1 MSKFGKKE
9 KEQPAIS
16 TASLPDIVFMLLFFF
31 MVTTVMR
38 ETDVLVE
45 QSLPQAT
52 QLTKLEDASL
62 VSYIYVGKPK
72 DFRKYG
78 KQPLVQVNDV
88 FVIATTKKQFQR
100 TIVKFVEQERSKLK
114 EYQRNK
120 MTVSLKVDRKAKMGI
135 ISDVKLSLREADA
148 RKVNYAASMGVE

>member
-9 KEQPAIS
+9 KAQPAIS